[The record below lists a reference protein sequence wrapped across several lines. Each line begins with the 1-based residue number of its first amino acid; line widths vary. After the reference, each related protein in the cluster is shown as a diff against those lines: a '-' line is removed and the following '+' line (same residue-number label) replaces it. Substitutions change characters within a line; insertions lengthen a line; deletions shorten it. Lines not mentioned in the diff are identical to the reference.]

1 MFRIVLTL
9 IYSLLSIHLFS
20 QEVILNPK
28 SIKIETIFD
37 FENGQHVE
45 FQNTNFEFEFA
56 EFQDENIYYRVK
68 AIDSLVDNEGTKYNI
83 NIPTSSFDNQS
94 TLVDIE
100 FDSLSKTANY
110 FSVYGKLDKLDR
122 IEEKNKIVFK
132 YPYNNL
138 NKVAFQSNE
147 DRIKIYVLDL
157 KELFRLKNTDKK
169 GFEKIMNDFKENNMF
184 SDSQQNFSLEAVEQ
198 NIEASV
204 MDEES
209 IILFVSDEE
218 DKIIKINVL
227 NSNNEVINYGYSIRE
242 GVYKENTWFVTLYN
256 IQNEM
261 KDSNY
266 LIEVLVNKKLVEI
279 PFKIEKIRIP

>member
-1 MFRIVLTL
+1 MLRIVLILTS
-9 IYSLLSIHLFS
+9 SLLSIHLFS
-20 QEVILNPK
+20 QAVTLNPK

-45 FQNTNFEFEFA
+45 FQNTNFEFELA

-68 AIDSLVDNEGTKYNI
+68 TIDSLVDDEGTKYNI

-94 TLVDIE
+94 TLVGIE

-110 FSVYGKLDKLDR
+110 FSVYGKLNKLNRLEDDH
-122 IEEKNKIVFK
+122 KIVFK

-138 NKVAFQSNE
+138 NKVAFQSDENQ
-147 DRIKIYVLDL
+147 IKIYILDL
-157 KELFRLKNTDKK
+157 KELFRLKSTDKK
-169 GFEKIMNDFKENNMF
+169 GFEKIMNDFKENDMF
-184 SDSQQNFSLEAVEQ
+184 SDSPQNFSLEAVKQ

-204 MDEES
+204 MDDES
-209 IILFVSDEE
+209 IILFVSDKK
-218 DKIIKINVL
+218 DKIIKINLL

-242 GVYKENTWFVTLYN
+242 GVYKENAWFVTLYN
-256 IQNEM
+256 IQNDV

-266 LIEVLVNKKLVEI
+266 LIEVLVNQKLADI